1 MNKPFSA
8 AAGVFREHRL
18 FSFCLGEKIMGLKWT
33 DSRAI
38 AEELY
43 DNEPDLDPTTLRMTE
58 LHAKILALP
67 DFDDNPQA
75 SSEARLEAILQIWI
89 DERD

>member
-1 MNKPFSA
+1 
-8 AAGVFREHRL
+8 
-18 FSFCLGEKIMGLKWT
+18 MGLKWT

-67 DFDDNPQA
+67 DLTMTR
-75 SSEARLEAILQIWI
+75 RLPVKRALRLSFRFGLTSATDRGQNS
-89 DERD
+89 

>member
-1 MNKPFSA
+1 
-8 AAGVFREHRL
+8 
-18 FSFCLGEKIMGLKWT
+18 MGLKWT

-43 DNEPDLDPTTLRMTE
+43 DNEPDLAPTTLRMTE

-67 DFDDNPQA
+67 DFDDDPQA
-75 SSEARLEAILQIWI
+75 STEARLEAILQIWI

>member
-1 MNKPFSA
+1 
-8 AAGVFREHRL
+8 
-18 FSFCLGEKIMGLKWT
+18 MGLKWT

-43 DNEPDLDPTTLRMTE
+43 DNEPDLDRTTLRMTE

-67 DFDDNPQA
+67 DFDDDPQA
-75 SSEARLEAILQIWI
+75 STEARLEAILQIWI

>member
-1 MNKPFSA
+1 
-8 AAGVFREHRL
+8 
-18 FSFCLGEKIMGLKWT
+18 MGLKWT

-67 DFDDNPQA
+67 YFDDDPQA
-75 SSEARLEAILQIWI
+75 STEARLEAILQIWI

>member
-1 MNKPFSA
+1 
-8 AAGVFREHRL
+8 
-18 FSFCLGEKIMGLKWT
+18 MGLKWT
-33 DSRAI
+33 VSRAI

-58 LHAKILALP
+58 LHAKIQALP
-67 DFDDNPQA
+67 DFDDDPQA

>member
-1 MNKPFSA
+1 
-8 AAGVFREHRL
+8 
-18 FSFCLGEKIMGLKWT
+18 MGLKWT

-58 LHAKILALP
+58 LHAKILALR
-67 DFDDNPQA
+67 DFDDDPQA

>member
-1 MNKPFSA
+1 MDRQP
-8 AAGVFREHRL
+8 RH
-18 FSFCLGEKIMGLKWT
+18 CQ
-33 DSRAI
+33 
-38 AEELY
+38 ELY

-67 DFDDNPQA
+67 DFDDDPQA
-75 SSEARLEAILQIWI
+75 STEARLETILQIWI

>member
-1 MNKPFSA
+1 
-8 AAGVFREHRL
+8 
-18 FSFCLGEKIMGLKWT
+18 MGLKWT

-58 LHAKILALP
+58 LHTKILALP
-67 DFDDNPQA
+67 DFDDDPQA

>member
-1 MNKPFSA
+1 
-8 AAGVFREHRL
+8 
-18 FSFCLGEKIMGLKWT
+18 MGLRWT

-67 DFDDNPQA
+67 DFDDDPQA